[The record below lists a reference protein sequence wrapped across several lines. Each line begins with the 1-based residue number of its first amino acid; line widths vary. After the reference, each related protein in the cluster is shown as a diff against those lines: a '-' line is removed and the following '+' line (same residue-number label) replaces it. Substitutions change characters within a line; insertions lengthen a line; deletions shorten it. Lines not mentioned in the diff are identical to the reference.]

1 MASRL
6 LIYGANGYTGRLVC
20 DEALR
25 RGLTPIIAGRN
36 GAEVGELARRLGV
49 EHRVFSLEGPSTVD
63 ACLDGVDVVVHCA
76 GPFSRTAMPMAE
88 ACVRTR
94 THYLDV
100 TGEVEVFERLAAR
113 SSEAALA
120 GVMWMPGV
128 GFDVVPSDCLAVHAA
143 TRSGVGAPGRVLRL
157 AILGAGIMS
166 HGTATT
172 MVENLHKGG
181 LVRRGGELVSVRA
194 GSVTRRFDFGRGEKL
209 AMAVPWGDLATAY
222 RSTGIGEIET
232 YFAASS
238 SMVWGARTA
247 GFVPWLIKTKAI
259 QGLLKRR
266 VEARPA
272 GPTDEERANSRAI
285 IVAEVEGPAGVVRS
299 RLTTPNGYTLTA
311 HAAVEIARRVLDG
324 EYRPGF
330 QTPAQVYGADFVL
343 GLPGVTREDL

>member
-25 RGLTPIIAGRN
+25 RGFAPIIAGRN
-36 GAEVGELARRLGV
+36 GTEIGELARRLGV

-63 ACLDGVDVVVHCA
+63 ACLDGVDVVIHCA

-100 TGEVEVFERLAAR
+100 TGEVDVFERLAAR

-143 TRSGVGAPGRVLRL
+143 TRSGVGVVGRVLRL

-181 LVRRGGELVSVRA
+181 LVRRGGVLVPVRA

-222 RSTGIGEIET
+222 RSTGISDIET

-247 GFVPWLIKTKAI
+247 GFVPWLIKTKAV

-272 GPTDEERANSRAI
+272 GPTDEERANSRSI
-285 IVAEVEGPAGVVRS
+285 IIAEVEGPGGIVRS

-311 HAAVEIARRVLDG
+311 LASVEIARRVLAG

-343 GLPGVTREDL
+343 GLAGVTREDL

>member
-25 RGLTPIIAGRN
+25 RGLDPIVAGRN
-36 GAEVGELARRLGV
+36 GAEIGELARRLGV

-63 ACLDGVDVVVHCA
+63 ACLDGVDVVIHCA

-88 ACVRTR
+88 GCLRTH

-100 TGEVEVFERLAAR
+100 TGEVDVFERLASR

-143 TRSGVGAPGRVLRL
+143 SRSGKGASGRVLRL

-172 MVENLHKGG
+172 MIENLHKGG
-181 LVRRGGELVSVRA
+181 LVRRGGALVPVRA

-222 RSTGIGEIET
+222 RSTGIGDIET
-232 YFAASS
+232 YFAASG
-238 SMVWGARTA
+238 SMVWGARAA
-247 GFVPWLIKTKAI
+247 GFVPWLMKAKAV
-259 QGLLKRR
+259 QGMLKRR

-272 GPTDEERANSRAI
+272 GPSEEQRKNSRSI
-285 IVAEVEGPAGVVRS
+285 IVAEVEGPTGTVRS

-311 HAAVEIARRVLDG
+311 LASVEIARRVLAG

-330 QTPAQVYGADFVL
+330 QTPAQMYGADFVL
-343 GLPGVTREDL
+343 GLQGVSREDL